1 MKNIFT
7 LFFFSI
13 TSMFIGTSL
22 YAQCPT
28 IQCMDNIVLYVD
40 ESSCS
45 ATLNYE
51 NPEVIN
57 YCHSSTAFYF
67 TSQEE
72 IWVVPVGVNEVMIN
86 AYGAQGGHGS
96 GPTYEDNKG
105 GLGAFATGVISVNPG
120 DTLRIR
126 VGGSGENARIADI
139 AQGGWNGG
147 GIGGLDTDYTGNGAA
162 GGGGATDVRI
172 GGNGLEHR
180 VLVAAG
186 GGGASKNAPGGS
198 GGAEIG
204 LDGSLFGTGQPGL
217 GGTAEAGGA
226 VFATDRGATPGTLG
240 AGGNGSTDHPSW
252 GGGGGGAGYFGGSG
266 GTATADHNYGHA
278 GGGGGGSSFVGD
290 LKDAEMRSGEKSG
303 NGVLSIH
310 YSDPAGSTAIKV
322 AGPENGSIL
331 NPGLDTLTF
340 ATYTDFDTVYCKVPV
355 SVLDTIA
362 PQLVSQP
369 VTVELDVNGE
379 AHVVPASVDNG
390 STDNCSIASFALSQ
404 EFFTEADLGDNV
416 VTFTATDAS
425 GNSSSTQVVITIVER
440 TPEAL
445 IVQREPAYPDD
456 EDGGKAPPSELKSFQ
471 EVKDEHYDAVLK
483 LYPNPASDN
492 VQLEVELPEMWESAS
507 IIVTGVSG
515 RRVLEH
521 NISRLYS
528 GDRIGVSVQD
538 WAPGLYVIQVIG
550 ENHSMTERLVVR

>member
-7 LFFFSI
+7 LLFFIAGATLS
-13 TSMFIGTSL
+13 GPSL
-22 YAQCPT
+22 FAQCPS
-28 IQCMDNIVLYVD
+28 IECMDDIVMYLD

-45 ATLNYE
+45 ASLNYG
-51 NPEVIN
+51 NPEVIDFCQN
-57 YCHSSTAFYF
+57 SIAFYF
-67 TSQEE
+67 SGQED
-72 IWVVPVGVNEVMIN
+72 IWVVPDGVTEVMIN
-86 AYGAQGGHGS
+86 AYGAQGGHGP
-96 GPTYEDNKG
+96 GPTYDDNIG
-105 GLGAFATGVISVNPG
+105 GKGAFATGILSVTPG

-147 GIGGLDTDYTGNGAA
+147 GIGGLDTEYTSNGAA
-162 GGGGATDVRI
+162 GGGGATDVRL
-172 GGNGLEHR
+172 GGNELEHR

-204 LDGSLFGTGQPGL
+204 LNGSLFGTGQPGM
-217 GGTAEAGGA
+217 GGMAEAGGV
-226 VFATDRGATPGTLG
+226 VFTSDRGATSGTLG
-240 AGGNGSTDHPSW
+240 LGGNGSTGHPSW
-252 GGGGGGAGYFGGSG
+252 GGGGGGAGYYGGSG
-266 GTATADHNYGHA
+266 GTATEDHNYGHA

-290 LKDAEMRSGEKSG
+290 LKNAEMRANEKSG

-310 YSDPAGSTAIKV
+310 YGNTAVATAVKV
-322 AGPENGSIL
+322 AGPETGSIL
-331 NPGLDTLTF
+331 SPGSETLTF
-340 ATYTDFDTVYCKVPV
+340 ATYTDFDTVYCNVSV

-362 PQLVSQP
+362 PQVAAQP
-369 VTVELDVNGE
+369 LSVELEANGEVTVD
-379 AHVVPASVDNG
+379 PASVDNG
-390 STDNCSIASFALSQ
+390 STDNCSIVAFTLSQ
-404 EFFTEADLGDNV
+404 ELFTEAELGDNV
-416 VTFTATDAS
+416 VTFTAIDAS
-425 GNSSSTQVVITIVER
+425 GNSSSTQVVITI
-440 TPEAL
+440 EARSSEPL

-456 EDGGKAPPSELKSFQ
+456 GGKAPPVQLKSFT
-471 EVKDEHYDAVLK
+471 EVNDDHYEAALK

-492 VQLEVELPEMWESAS
+492 VQLEVELPEIWESAN
-507 IIVTGVSG
+507 IIVTGISG

-521 NISRLYS
+521 NIPKLYS